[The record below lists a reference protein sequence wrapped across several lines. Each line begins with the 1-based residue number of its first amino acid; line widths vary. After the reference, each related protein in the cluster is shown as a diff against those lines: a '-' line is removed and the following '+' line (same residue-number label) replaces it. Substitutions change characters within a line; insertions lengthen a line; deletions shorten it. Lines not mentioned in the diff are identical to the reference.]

1 MSHNLTSEASSSTSS
16 KFKIVFLG
24 DQSVGKTS
32 IINRFIYDTFEDVY
46 QATIGIDFL
55 SKPVYVDD
63 KTIRLQLWDTAGQER
78 FKSLIPSYVK
88 DSSVAV
94 ICYDITNAETF
105 SSVKTWVENARS
117 MRGEEVVLFIAGNKS
132 DLAEQ
137 RAVSEEDGDK
147 LANELGASFF
157 ETSAKSGENVKQLF
171 DDLAKKLIGA
181 DPNENDEIQKKG
193 LKLKDVNVDDGAVDG
208 GDPATANPDGT
219 KSKKKGGCC

>member
-94 ICYDITNAETF
+94 ICYDITNSDTF
-105 SSVKTWVENARS
+105 NSVKTWVENARS

-137 RAVSEEDGDK
+137 RQVTEDEGEK
-147 LANELGASFF
+147 LAEELGAAFF
-157 ETSAKSGENVKQLF
+157 ETSAKSGENVKTLF
-171 DDLAKKLIGA
+171 DDLAKKLIG
-181 DPNENDEIQKKG
+181 NDGTDQDEVQKKG
-193 LKLKDVNVDDGAVDG
+193 IKLKDMNVDDGAPENVNDPNYTAEG
-208 GDPATANPDGT
+208 GKT
-219 KSKKKGGCC
+219 KKKGCC

>member
-94 ICYDITNAETF
+94 ICYDITNADTF
-105 SSVKTWVENARS
+105 TSVKTWVDNAKS

-132 DLAEQ
+132 DLADQ
-137 RAVSEEDGDK
+137 RAVSEEEGK
-147 LANELGASFF
+147 NLAKELGASFF
-157 ETSAKSGENVKQLF
+157 ETSAKSGENVKTLF
-171 DDLAKKLIGA
+171 DDLAKKLIGS
-181 DPNENDEIQKKG
+181 DGDNTDEIQKKG
-193 LKLKDVNVDDGAVDG
+193 LKLKDAAVDDGAQNDPNAPG
-208 GDPATANPDGT
+208 GTTEGGKA
-219 KSKKKGGCC
+219 KKKGCC

>member
-1 MSHNLTSEASSSTSS
+1 MSHNLTSEASSSSSS

-94 ICYDITNAETF
+94 ICYDITNADTF
-105 SSVKTWVENARS
+105 NSVKTWVENARS
-117 MRGEEVVLFIAGNKS
+117 MRGEEVILFIAGNKS

-137 RAVSEEDGDK
+137 RVVSEEEGEN

-157 ETSAKSGENVKQLF
+157 ETSAKSGENVKTLF
-171 DDLAKKLIGA
+171 DDLAKKLIGT
-181 DPNENDEIQKKG
+181 DTNEVDDMQKKG
-193 LKLKDVNVDDGAVDG
+193 LKLKHVDVDDGAQEEGAG
-208 GDPATANPDGT
+208 GGNATEGGN
-219 KSKKKGGCC
+219 KKKKGCC

>member
-1 MSHNLTSEASSSTSS
+1 MSHNLTSEANSSTSS

-24 DQSVGKTS
+24 YQSVGKTS

-94 ICYDITNAETF
+94 ICYDITNGDTF
-105 SSVKTWVENARS
+105 NSVKTWVENAKS
-117 MRGEEVVLFIAGNKS
+117 MRGEEVILFIAGNKS

-137 RAVSEEDGDK
+137 RAVSEEDGEK
-147 LANELGASFF
+147 LASELGATFF
-157 ETSAKSGENVKQLF
+157 ETSAKSGENVKALF
-171 DDLAKKLIGA
+171 DDLAKKLIGN
-181 DPNENDEIQKKG
+181 DTDNTDEIRKKG
-193 LKLKDVNVDDGAVDG
+193 LKLKDVPVDDGAQNASNAAGNG
-208 GDPATANPDGT
+208 GEGG
-219 KSKKKGGCC
+219 KQKKKGCC

>member
-105 SSVKTWVENARS
+105 NSVKTWVENARS

-132 DLAEQ
+132 DLADQ
-137 RAVSEEDGDK
+137 RVVGDDEGEG
-147 LANELGASFF
+147 LAKELGATFF
-157 ETSAKSGENVKQLF
+157 ETSAKSGENVKTLF
-171 DDLAKKLIGA
+171 DDLAKKLIGS
-181 DPNENDEIQKKG
+181 DINEVDDIQKKG
-193 LKLKDVNVDDGAVDG
+193 LKLKHVDVDDGAAGEDG
-208 GDPATANPDGT
+208 AGGENPDG
-219 KSKKKGGCC
+219 KKKKKSNCC

>member
-1 MSHNLTSEASSSTSS
+1 MSHNLTSEANSSTSS

-94 ICYDITNAETF
+94 ICYDITNADTF
-105 SSVKTWVENARS
+105 NSVKTWVENAKS
-117 MRGEEVVLFIAGNKS
+117 MRGEEVILFIAGNKS

-137 RAVSEEDGDK
+137 RAVSDEDGEK
-147 LANELGASFF
+147 LASELGATFY
-157 ETSAKSGENVKQLF
+157 ETSAKSGENVKALF
-171 DDLAKKLIGA
+171 DDLAKKLIGN
-181 DPNENDEIQKKG
+181 DGDNTDEIRKKG
-193 LKLKDVNVDDGAVDG
+193 LKLKDVPIDDGAQNDPNASGNG
-208 GDPATANPDGT
+208 GEGG
-219 KSKKKGGCC
+219 KQKKKGCC

>member
-1 MSHNLTSEASSSTSS
+1 MSHNLTSEANSSTSS

-94 ICYDITNAETF
+94 ICYDITSPDTF
-105 SSVKTWVENARS
+105 KSVKTWVENARS
-117 MRGEEVVLFIAGNKS
+117 MRGEEVVIFIAGNKS
-132 DLAEQ
+132 DLADQ
-137 RAVSEEDGDK
+137 RGVSEEEGES
-147 LANELGASFF
+147 LAQELGASFY
-157 ETSAKSGENVKQLF
+157 ETSAKTGENVRTLF
-171 DDLAKKLIGA
+171 DDLAKKLIGV
-181 DPNENDEIQKKG
+181 DNNDVEDIQKKG
-193 LKLKDVNVDDGAVDG
+193 LKLKHVETDDDAGKDPNSMNQP
-208 GDPATANPDGT
+208 GDST
-219 KSKKKGGCC
+219 KKKSGKNCC

>member
-94 ICYDITNAETF
+94 ICYDITNADTF
-105 SSVKTWVENARS
+105 ASVNTWVENARS

-137 RAVSEEDGDK
+137 RAVTEEEGEN
-147 LANELGASFF
+147 LATKLGATFF
-157 ETSAKSGENVKQLF
+157 ETSAKSGENVKTLF

-193 LKLKDVNVDDGAVDG
+193 LKLKDVNVDDGAE
-208 GDPATANPDGT
+208 NPDDPTAASTEGGKT
-219 KSKKKGGCC
+219 KKKGGCC

>member
-94 ICYDITNAETF
+94 ICYDITNSDTF
-105 SSVKTWVENARS
+105 NSVKTWVENARS
-117 MRGEEVVLFIAGNKS
+117 MRGEEVILFIAGNKS
-132 DLAEQ
+132 DLADQ
-137 RAVSEEDGDK
+137 RQVSEEEGEN
-147 LANELGASFF
+147 LASELGATFF
-157 ETSAKSGENVKQLF
+157 ETSAKSGENVKALF
-171 DDLAKKLIGA
+171 DDLAKKLIGS
-181 DPNENDEIQKKG
+181 DTNEVDDIQKKG
-193 LKLKDVNVDDGAVDG
+193 LKLKHVDVDDGAHEDPNAPGTDG
-208 GDPATANPDGT
+208 N
-219 KSKKKGGCC
+219 KKKKDKKGCC

>member
-55 SKPVYVDD
+55 SKPVYVDE

-94 ICYDITNAETF
+94 ICYDITNADTF
-105 SSVKTWVENARS
+105 KSVKTWVENARS
-117 MRGEEVVLFIAGNKS
+117 MRGEEVILFIAGNKS

-137 RAVSEEDGDK
+137 RAVSDEEGEN
-147 LANELGASFF
+147 LASELGASFF
-157 ETSAKSGENVKQLF
+157 ETSAKSGDNVKTLF
-171 DDLAKKLIGA
+171 DDLAKKLIGNDGRDA
-181 DPNENDEIQKKG
+181 DDIQKKG
-193 LKLKDVNVDDGAVDG
+193 LKLKDVAVDDGAQDDPDNIG
-208 GDPATANPDGT
+208 GPKGDGT
-219 KSKKKGGCC
+219 KKKKGCC

>member
-94 ICYDITNAETF
+94 ICYDITNADTF
-105 SSVKTWVENARS
+105 NSVKTWVENARS

-137 RAVSEEDGDK
+137 RAVSEEDGEK
-147 LANELGASFF
+147 LADELGASFF
-157 ETSAKSGENVKQLF
+157 ETSAKSGENVKTLF
-171 DDLAKKLIGA
+171 DDLAKKLIGTDA
-181 DPNENDEIQKKG
+181 NEQDEVQKKG
-193 LKLKDVNVDDGAVDG
+193 IKLKDVTEDPGASE
-208 GDPATANPDGT
+208 NPDGT
-219 KSKKKGGCC
+219 TSGDGQKTKKKGCC

>member
-94 ICYDITNAETF
+94 ICYDITNSDTF
-105 SSVKTWVENARS
+105 NSVKTWVENARS

-137 RAVSEEDGDK
+137 RQVTEDEGEK
-147 LANELGASFF
+147 LAEELGAAFF
-157 ETSAKSGENVKQLF
+157 ETSAKSGENVKTLF
-171 DDLAKKLIGA
+171 DDLAKKLIG
-181 DPNENDEIQKKG
+181 NDGNDQDEVQKKG
-193 LKLKDVNVDDGAVDG
+193 IKLKDMNVDDGAPENAN
-208 GDPATANPDGT
+208 DP
-219 KSKKKGGCC
+219 K